1 MGFQKKIVSPFLEEF
16 FYKWDYDER
25 AATAILVDEVLSA
38 VTAQL
43 DLAIPVADHI
53 TAK

>member
-1 MGFQKKIVSPFLEEF
+1 MAHSGIHATLR
-16 FYKWDYDER
+16 DDER
-25 AATAILVDEVLSA
+25 AATAIPVDEVLST
-38 VTAQL
+38 VMAQL